1 MVRDLDGTR
10 FGWYVVWIV
19 WYAVWIVWYAVWMV
33 RDLDKVVL
41 DLA

>member
-10 FGWYVVWIV
+10 FGWHV
-19 WYAVWIVWYAVWMV
+19 VWIVWYAVWMV